1 LSATLGDDGITNNA
15 VVASLTHTAMSEDVP
30 EPVMRDTVGHP
41 VIHRMAEPDDIA
53 GAVIMVASD
62 EAGWVTGQTIL
73 ANAGNTFSV

>member
-1 LSATLGDDGITNNA
+1 LSATLGDDGITINA
-15 VVASLTHTAMSEDVP
+15 AVASLTHTAMSEGVP
-30 EPVMRDTVGHP
+30 EPVMRDTVGHQ